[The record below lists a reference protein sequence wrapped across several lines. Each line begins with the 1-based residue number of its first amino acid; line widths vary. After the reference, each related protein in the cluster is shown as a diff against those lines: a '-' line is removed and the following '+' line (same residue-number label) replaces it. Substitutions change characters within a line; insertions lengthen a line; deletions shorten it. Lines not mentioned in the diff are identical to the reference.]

1 MHVGGTGTFGFPDG
15 RSGGMLEFDPGS
27 AFRSDGL
34 RSNLKKRLLGPE
46 VAAREPWSLVFGLP
60 PTAALVS
67 MVASFKIS

>member
-1 MHVGGTGTFGFPDG
+1 
-15 RSGGMLEFDPGS
+15 MLEFDPAS

-34 RSNLKKRLLGPE
+34 RSNPEKGLLGPE

-67 MVASFKIS
+67 MAASFKIS

>member
-1 MHVGGTGTFGFPDG
+1 
-15 RSGGMLEFDPGS
+15 MLEFDPAS

-34 RSNLKKRLLGPE
+34 RSNPEKGLLGPE

-67 MVASFKIS
+67 MAPSFKIS